1 MNRMECYEAL
11 FRIKKER
18 GINIDPIL
26 NQLGSSERV
35 PQEVLDFI
43 EGNSSRTLEDFLSV
57 ISRKKPF
64 FNNICFNYNEDIS
77 TYVKAMLSFM
87 THIVITID
95 KNPELRGPIN
105 QLFDLKEVSRVV
117 SENIIVGGNEEDVL
131 TEARKIK
138 TVYMGAGYK

>member
-18 GINIDPIL
+18 GIDIDPMI
-26 NQLGSSERV
+26 NILGSSERV
-35 PQEVLDFI
+35 PQDVLAFI
-43 EGNSSRTLEDFLSV
+43 EGNSSRTLEDFLTV

-64 FNNICFNYNEDIS
+64 FNNICFNYNEDVS

-105 QLFDLKEVSRVV
+105 NLFNLKEISKVV

-131 TEARKIK
+131 KEARKIK